1 MLPNT
6 QESQVYLLLPFAFYS
21 LVFCYW
27 VKINASKIFAVCF

>member
-6 QESQVYLLLPFAFYS
+6 QEGQVYLSFLFAFYS

-27 VKINASKIFAVCF
+27 VKIKATVK